1 MLNNNGWWSVLPI
14 GGTPIISDSG
24 SGEAITVGSGDV
36 ELAADGGGWWRLV
49 LNQLNLTVSGTIW

>member
-14 GGTPIISDSG
+14 GGTPIISDGG

-36 ELAADGGGWWRLV
+36 ELAVDGGGWF
-49 LNQLNLTVSGTIW
+49 